1 MIRQEWK
8 KLFQNKILLIVTLA
22 VIIIPTIYTTLFLGS
37 MWDPYGNT
45 DHLPVAVVNKDQ
57 PVSYQ
62 GKTLNIGKEL
72 TEQLAEDGSLDFHF
86 VDSEAARRGLK
97 DGTYYMV
104 ITIPENFSA
113 NAATL
118 TDAKPEQMELLYDT
132 NPGTNYIASKMSE
145 TAVNKIQSSVREEV
159 TRTYAQAVFDQ
170 ILEVGDGMSQAADG
184 SGKLQDGAAQL
195 ENGNS
200 TISENL
206 KLLADSSLAFRSGST
221 VLTEGL
227 QQYTEGVAAIR
238 DGSLALDDGAAQLE
252 NGMEQLADRAPALT
266 EGVQQL
272 SDGADALKAGIG
284 SAESGIDSLS
294 AGAASVDASMEELN
308 QGLSQ
313 LNASAADLPSY
324 ASALDDA
331 AVQLKQ
337 GADTLNTGSSRLLT
351 GAETLQQSTDQLNNG
366 LQSIVGENYAQSE
379 ALASGAQ
386 QLSDA
391 VASLADALTQ
401 MSGNGG
407 SSDPSVIVSDT
418 ALADL
423 QARLQSLSDCSSA
436 AVQAAQTA
444 QSAADSLI
452 SDSAAA
458 DPSEISARIQEAIQ
472 QGDTEALASAA
483 QEALSLAETNYQ
495 TAMSLQ
501 NRLTTASDAL
511 SSAGTSLQNAG
522 NTLASAEELSE
533 TVAQLQAEL
542 SHAGQPSGSGS
553 AAVTSQL
560 PALKEQA
567 AALSQNIRSYTAA
580 VNSAADGSAR
590 IAAGIPQLSSGLLSL
605 QNGAGQL
612 SSGLAQLETGTSS
625 LAAQAPALSEGIA
638 RAAGGSSQLK
648 EQGTSALLSG
658 TSALQNGF
666 GQLVSGSFA
675 LSDGVHQLEGN
686 LPALSDGISRLKE
699 GADTLRNG
707 TGTLKDGASLLVSK
721 NTDLLNGARQLT
733 DGSARISD
741 GARQLYD
748 GSLALGNGIEQIRNG
763 SQTLKENLSD
773 GASTIKNT
781 NASENNT
788 EMFAAP
794 VVTKETQITDVPNNG
809 HAMAPYMMS
818 VGLWVGCIAFSLMY
832 PLTGYSGRLRSGF
845 SWWAGKASVLYL
857 TAVLQAIV
865 MIGALHLFD
874 GFTPVQMGRTLLV
887 ACTASL
893 AFMAVMYF
901 FTNTLGKVG
910 SFLMLVFMVIQLAG
924 SVGTYPLELSGS
936 FVPYLHDWVPFTYT
950 VTAFRSTISGGE
962 SIAGCLS
969 FLLIL
974 FIIFSLLTIAEFQ
987 IRALRI
993 RRGQPTLMHWLEAH
1007 GLE

>member
-72 TEQLAEDGSLDFHF
+72 TEQLAEDESLDFHF
-86 VDSEAARRGLK
+86 VDSAAARRGLK

-195 ENGNS
+195 ENGNN

-206 KLLADSSLAFRSGST
+206 KVLADSSLTFRSGST

-337 GADTLNTGSSRLLT
+337 GADTLNTGSSRLLA

-436 AVQAAQTA
+436 AVQAAQNA

-495 TAMSLQ
+495 TATSLQ

-763 SQTLKENLSD
+763 SQTLKESLSD

-794 VVTKETQITDVPNNG
+794 VVTKEAQITDVPNNG

>member
-45 DHLPVAVVNKDQ
+45 EHLPVAVVNKDQ

-436 AVQAAQTA
+436 AVQAAQNA

-495 TAMSLQ
+495 TATSLQ

-763 SQTLKENLSD
+763 SQTLKESLSD

-781 NASENNT
+781 NTSENNT

-794 VVTKETQITDVPNNG
+794 VVTKEAQITDVPNNG

>member
-45 DHLPVAVVNKDQ
+45 EHLPVAVVNKDQ

-145 TAVNKIQSSVREEV
+145 TAGNKIQSSVREEV
-159 TRTYAQAVFDQ
+159 TRTYAQSVFDQ

-195 ENGNS
+195 ENGNN

-252 NGMEQLADRAPALT
+252 NGMEQLAGRAPALT

-284 SAESGIDSLS
+284 SAENGIDSLS

-337 GADTLNTGSSRLLT
+337 GADTLNAGTSRLLT

-366 LQSIVGENYAQSE
+366 LQSIVGENHAQSE
-379 ALASGAQ
+379 ALASKAQ

-401 MSGNGG
+401 MSGNGN
-407 SSDPSVIVSDT
+407 SPDPSVIVSDT

-436 AVQAAQTA
+436 AVQAAQNA
-444 QSAADSLI
+444 QSAADSLN

-458 DPSEISARIQEAIQ
+458 DPSGINARIQEAIQ

-483 QEALSLAETNYQ
+483 QEAISLAETNYQ
-495 TAMSLQ
+495 TATSLQ
-501 NRLTTASDAL
+501 NRLATASDAL
-511 SSAGTSLQNAG
+511 SAAGTSLQNAG
-522 NTLASAEELSE
+522 DTFAFAEELSE

-542 SHAGQPSGSGS
+542 SRAGQPSGSGS

-567 AALSQNIRSYTAA
+567 AALSQTIRSYTAA

-625 LAAQAPALSEGIA
+625 LAAQAPALREGIA

-658 TSALQNGF
+658 ASALQNGF

-699 GADTLRNG
+699 GADTLKNG
-707 TGTLKDGASLLVSK
+707 TGTLKDGASLLVSR
-721 NTDLLNGARQLT
+721 NTELLNGAGQLA

-794 VVTKETQITDVPNNG
+794 VVTKETQITDVPDNG

-832 PLTGYSGRLRSGF
+832 PLTEYSGRLRSGF

-857 TAVLQAIV
+857 TAVLQAVV

-901 FTNTLGKVG
+901 FTNTLGKAG

-924 SVGTYPLELSGS
+924 SAGTYPLELSGS
-936 FVPYLHDWVPFTYT
+936 FVPWLHDWVPFTYT

-969 FLLIL
+969 FLLTL
-974 FIIFSLLTIAEFQ
+974 FIIFSLLTIAEFR

-993 RRGQPTLMHWLEAH
+993 RRGQPTLMYWLEAH

>member
-45 DHLPVAVVNKDQ
+45 EHLPVAVVNKDQ

-145 TAVNKIQSSVREEV
+145 TAGNKIQSSVREEV
-159 TRTYAQAVFDQ
+159 TKTYAQSVFDQ

-195 ENGNS
+195 ENGNN

-252 NGMEQLADRAPALT
+252 NGMEQLAGRAPALT

-284 SAESGIDSLS
+284 SAERGIDSLS

-313 LNASAADLPSY
+313 LNASAADFPSY

-351 GAETLQQSTDQLNNG
+351 GAETLQQNADQLNNG
-366 LQSIVGENYAQSE
+366 LQSIVGENHAQSE
-379 ALASGAQ
+379 ALASKAQ

-407 SSDPSVIVSDT
+407 SPDPSVIVSDT

-436 AVQAAQTA
+436 AVQAAQNA
-444 QSAADSLI
+444 QSAADSLNY
-452 SDSAAA
+452 DSAAA

-483 QEALSLAETNYQ
+483 QEAISLAETNYQ
-495 TAMSLQ
+495 TATSLQ

-511 SSAGTSLQNAG
+511 FSAGTSLQSAG

-625 LAAQAPALSEGIA
+625 LAAQAPALREGIA

-658 TSALQNGF
+658 ASALQNGF

-699 GADTLRNG
+699 GADTLKNG
-707 TGTLKDGASLLVSK
+707 TGTLKDGASLLVSR
-721 NTDLLNGARQLT
+721 NTDLLNGARQLA

-794 VVTKETQITDVPNNG
+794 VVTKETQITDVPDNG

-832 PLTGYSGRLRSGF
+832 PLTEYSGRLRSGF
-845 SWWAGKASVLYL
+845 SWWTGKASVLYL
-857 TAVLQAIV
+857 TAVLQAVV

-874 GFTPVQMGRTLLV
+874 GFTPVQLGRTLLV

-901 FTNTLGKVG
+901 FTNTLGKAG

-924 SVGTYPLELSGS
+924 SAGTYPLELSGS
-936 FVPYLHDWVPFTYT
+936 FVPWLHDWVPFTYT

>member
-72 TEQLAEDGSLDFHF
+72 AEQLTEDGSLDFHF
-86 VDSEAARRGLK
+86 VDSEAARRGLE

-118 TDAKPEQMELLYDT
+118 TDAKPEQMELSYDT

-145 TAVNKIQSSVREEV
+145 TAMNKIQSSVREEV
-159 TRTYAQAVFDQ
+159 TKTYVQAVYDQ
-170 ILEVGDGMSQAADG
+170 ILEAGDGMTQAADG
-184 SGKLQDGAAQL
+184 SGKLQDGAVQL

-200 TISENL
+200 TISANL
-206 KLLADSSLAFRSGST
+206 KLLADSSLTFRSGST

-227 QQYTEGVAAIR
+227 QQYTDGVSTIR
-238 DGSLALDDGAAQLE
+238 DGSLALDSGASQLE
-252 NGMEQLADRAPALT
+252 NGIGQLADRTPALT
-266 EGVQQL
+266 EGVKQL
-272 SDGADALKAGIG
+272 SDGADALKTGIG
-284 SAESGIDSLS
+284 SAENGIGRLS
-294 AGAASVDASMEELN
+294 AGAASVDASMNELN

-331 AVQLKQ
+331 AAQLKQ
-337 GADTLNTGSSRLLT
+337 GADTLSNGSSRLLA
-351 GAETLQQSTDQLNNG
+351 GADTLQQSTDQLNSG
-366 LQSIVGENYAQSE
+366 LQSIVGENHSQSE
-379 ALASGAQ
+379 ALASGSQ

-391 VASLADALTQ
+391 VASLADAVTQ
-401 MSGNGG
+401 LSDNGG
-407 SSDPSVIVSDT
+407 SSAASSDT
-418 ALADL
+418 ALANL
-423 QARLQSLSDCSSA
+423 QTRLQSLSDSSSA
-436 AVQAAQTA
+436 AIQAAQNT
-444 QSAADSLI
+444 QSAADQLT

-458 DPSEISARIQEAIQ
+458 DPSGLNARIQEAIQ
-472 QGDTEALASAA
+472 QGDTEALAAAA

-495 TAMSLQ
+495 TAESLQ

-522 NTLASAEELSE
+522 NALASADELSE
-533 TVAQLQAEL
+533 TVDQLQAEL

-553 AAVTSQL
+553 AAVASQL
-560 PALKEQA
+560 PVLKEQA
-567 AALSQNIRSYTAA
+567 AALSKNIRSYTAA
-580 VNSAADGSAR
+580 VNSAADGSDR
-590 IAAGIPQLSSGLLSL
+590 IASSLPQLFSGLLSI
-605 QNGAGQL
+605 NDGAGQL
-612 SSGLAQLETGTSS
+612 SSGLEQLEAGTSS

-638 RAAGGSSQLK
+638 RAASGSSQLK
-648 EQGTSALLSG
+648 EQGTSELHTG
-658 TSALQNGF
+658 TSTLQKSF
-666 GQLVSGSFA
+666 GQLVSGSSA

-686 LPALSDGISRLKE
+686 LPELSDGIGRLKE
-699 GADTLRNG
+699 GAETLKSG
-707 TGTLKDGASLLVSK
+707 TGALKDGASLLVSK
-721 NTDLLNGARQLT
+721 NSDLLDGAGQLT
-733 DGSARISD
+733 DGSALISD
-741 GARQLYD
+741 GAEQLYD

-763 SQTLKENLSD
+763 SQTLKESLSD
-773 GASTIKNT
+773 GASTIKNANT
-781 NASENNT
+781 SDDNT

-832 PLTGYSGRLRSGF
+832 PLTSYSGRLKSGF

-901 FTNTLGKVG
+901 FTNTLGKAG

-936 FVPYLHDWVPFTYT
+936 FVPYLHSWVPFTYT

-974 FIIFSLLTIAEFQ
+974 FIVFSLLTIAEFQ

-1007 GLE
+1007 GLG